1 MKSLF
6 KIVLSFFFIML
17 ISASLN
23 LGFAQSPPS
32 PTPPPPP
39 SGGSNN
45 GHDLGGNQGNNG
57 LGPLGSPIYGGV
69 EIMIL
74 LGVAYAGF
82 ILIKRRKRNQE
93 IEISIEKQ
101 AN

>member
-1 MKSLF
+1 MKRLF
-6 KIVLSFFFIML
+6 KNVLFFIML

-23 LGFAQSPPS
+23 VGIAQSPPS

-39 SGGSNN
+39 SGGNNN

-57 LGPLGSPIYGGV
+57 LGPLGSPINEGV

-74 LGVAYAGF
+74 LGVTYAGF
-82 ILIKRRKRNQE
+82 LLYKRRKRNQE
-93 IEISIEKQ
+93 VAISIERQ